1 MKKRKVVL
9 ISVLVLM
16 AGALVFALL
25 GSSSKSLRGKE
36 YYCDLGYRKCTLEF
50 KKDKVVV
57 EVSNYRPSDLSPSG
71 MMLDSSKETIYDY
84 EIVEKGVI
92 ICDGKEYTYYDFV
105 KEIKSGRITPVDG
118 LDFDKAFLGISK
130 EWKLKK

>member
-1 MKKRKVVL
+1 MEKKKVL
-9 ISVLVLM
+9 LFGGIASAVLVLI
-16 AGALVFALL
+16 GILL
-25 GSSSKSLRGKE
+25 ILSSKSLNGKE

-57 EVSNYRPSDLSPSG
+57 EMLNYRPSDLSPSG

-84 EIVEKGVI
+84 EVVEKGVI

-105 KEIKSGRITPVDG
+105 LEIKSGKVTPVDG